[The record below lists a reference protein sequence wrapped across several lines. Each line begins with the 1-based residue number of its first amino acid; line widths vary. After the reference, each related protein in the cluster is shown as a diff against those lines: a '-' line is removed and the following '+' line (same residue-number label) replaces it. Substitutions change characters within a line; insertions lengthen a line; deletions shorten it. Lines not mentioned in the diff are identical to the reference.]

1 MPRLIDQ
8 AWARPL
14 DVVGGRMLLWMA
26 LAVFL
31 IAPSSPSATPLP
43 RLVVTQSGTVV
54 TQSAEI
60 VIPPGTVL
68 SDPDSQ
74 GALRV
79 AADDVVLRFA
89 PGSVL
94 RGAEPGTAGDT
105 LRGIGI
111 RIDGRRG
118 VRIEEARVH
127 GYFNG
132 LLATRADELVVDGG
146 DYSANYRQR
155 LRSTPEAEDGGDWLF
170 PHHNDSRKWRDQYGG
185 AVCVEE
191 SAGVVLRRLR
201 IREGQNGILL
211 DRVRDS
217 RVYDNDASFLSGW
230 GLALWR
236 SSGNLISRNAFDFCI
251 RGHVEGVYNRGQDSA
266 GILAFEQCNHNLF
279 IENSATHG
287 GDGFFGFA
295 GREALGEVWMDEERT
310 RLRRET
316 GTQDVDA
323 LIRVPPEVAAR
334 FSALGCNGNVL
345 LHNDFSYASAHGI
358 EMTFSE
364 HNVFAGNRL
373 VENAICGIWAGYSS
387 DTLIVSN
394 DIAGN
399 GGMAYGLE
407 RGGINA
413 EHASRLRIVGN
424 TFRDN
429 RCALHLWWDPDLA
442 LRRLPGVLGND
453 RGVTENLIAGNTF
466 HLTPHPPFQG
476 LRPEERLVVLHLRD
490 DGQGNVRDNR
500 YFGNTLRLEHP
511 QAREFELGLG
521 CQPLTNGTV
530 PHLSMPTA
538 EAVGDTRPVGARAH
552 LRGRHQILMDE
563 WGPWDHQR
571 PLVRAV
577 RGDAQQR
584 VWEIFGVPE
593 EPRWASATPGMVTR
607 VERGENQTWRVTM
620 KTEPGVTPYDLR
632 LTTPGWEHRLQ
643 GTLVAARWEVVFFS
657 WTVDPRED
665 LEAWRAEARGP
676 AAVTGVLNSLD
687 LNYGWGGP
695 RDLTALPPELRAK
708 APAADR
714 FGMIARTRMRLPSGH
729 WKFTVLSDDGV
740 RVRVDDR
747 VVVEN
752 WTWHG
757 PTTDVGRLVQE
768 TAAEVE
774 IEVEHFEIDGY
785 AVLRL
790 DLDRD

>member
-1 MPRLIDQ
+1 
-8 AWARPL
+8 
-14 DVVGGRMLLWMA
+14 MA
-26 LAVFL
+26 PAVFL
-31 IAPSSPSATPLP
+31 IAPFSHSADSLP
-43 RLVVTQSGTVV
+43 RVVVTKPGTVF

-60 VIPPGTVL
+60 IIPPGAVL
-68 SDPDSQ
+68 ADPE
-74 GALRV
+74 GLGVLRV
-79 AADDVVLRFA
+79 EADGVVLRFV

-118 VRIEEARVH
+118 VRIEGARVH

-132 LLATRADELVVDGG
+132 LLATRADGLVVDGG

-155 LRSTPEAEDGGDWLF
+155 LRSTPEAEDSGDWLF
-170 PHHNDSRKWRDQYGG
+170 PHHNDTRKWRDQYGG
-185 AVCVEE
+185 AVCVEA
-191 SAGVVLRRLR
+191 SAGVIVRRLR

-211 DRVRDS
+211 DGVRDS

-266 GILAFEQCNHNLF
+266 GILAFEQSNQNLF

-295 GREALGEVWMDEERT
+295 GREALGEIWADDERA

-316 GTQDVDA
+316 GTDDVDP
-323 LIRVPPEVAAR
+323 LIRVPLEVSAR
-334 FSALGCNGNVL
+334 FSALGCNGNL
-345 LHNDFSYASAHGI
+345 LLRNDFSYASAHGI

-364 HNVFAGNRL
+364 QNVFAGNRL

-387 DTLIVSN
+387 DTLILSN

-413 EHASRLRIVGN
+413 EHASRLRIIGN

-453 RGVTENLIAGNTF
+453 RGVTDNLIAGNTF
-466 HLTPHPPFQG
+466 HLTAHPPFAR
-476 LRPEERLVVLHLRD
+476 LRPEEHLVVLHLRD
-490 DGQGNVRDNR
+490 EGQGNVRDNR
-500 YFGNTLRLEHP
+500 YIGNTVRLEHS
-511 QAREFELGLG
+511 QAREFDLGQG
-521 CQPLTNGTV
+521 CEPLTEGMV
-530 PHLSMPTA
+530 PVPAYPTA
-538 EAVGDTRPVGARAH
+538 EALGDTRPVGARAR
-552 LRGRHQILMDE
+552 LRGRHQVLMDE
-563 WGPWDHQR
+563 WGPWDHER

-577 RGDAQQR
+577 RGEAHQR
-584 VWEIFGVPE
+584 IWEIFGVSE
-593 EPRWASATPGMVTR
+593 EPRLASDATGVVTR
-607 VERGENQTWRVTM
+607 VERGENRNWRAILEG
-620 KTEPGVTPYDLR
+620 EPGVTPYHLR
-632 LTTPGWEHRLQ
+632 LMAPGWEHRIE
-643 GTLVAARWEVVFFS
+643 GTLVVARWEVVFFP

-676 AAVTGVLNSLD
+676 GAVTGVVNALD

-695 RDLTALPPELRAK
+695 RDLAALPSEVRAR
-708 APAADR
+708 AAGTDR
-714 FGMIARTRMRLPSGH
+714 FGMIARARMRLPPGR
-729 WKFTVLSDDGV
+729 WTFTVLSDDGV
-740 RVRVDDR
+740 RVRVNQR
-747 VVVEN
+747 TVLEN

-757 PTTDVGRLVQE
+757 PTTDRGWHEQE
-768 TAAEVE
+768 TDVEVG

-785 AVLRL
+785 AVLRVEME
-790 DLDRD
+790 RD